1 MSYYNNTVIV
11 MLNRSAQRKFLD
23 INPLTD
29 KWDIWSVNVIL
40 NLQLYKELI
49 QLNVKKLYSPIKNGK
64 RFGRSFF
71 KEDIIVANR
80 SWSVSPSNRRGS
92 HCEIPTPTFKIAIIK
107 KMRKALARE
116 WRKGNPVYCLWKCRL
131 VKSGGS

>member
-23 INPLTD
+23 INPFTD

-80 SWSVSPSNRRGS
+80 S
-92 HCEIPTPTFKIAIIK
+92 
-107 KMRKALARE
+107 
-116 WRKGNPVYCLWKCRL
+116 
-131 VKSGGS
+131 